1 MVSPNPGLR
10 ARQAGLRIRER
21 AAPAAVTRN
30 QQASS
35 QPFPR
40 ASASVADTCNGRP
53 NSGGAG
59 IEPTHF
65 PDTSIGAAFGPVVR
79 ANVTSSGERRNVR
92 ACYLRRVSWMT
103 PARMVHRRHAFQT
116 QWCTPDY
123 AASCALIPPKL
134 GRSLRALNR
143 QPLPDHG
150 ITGSPKVSRTPPIW
164 PACVDRRA
172 VDARPSLRASPK
184 AHLAPSEDAYRT
196 SISVADVDCGVEQ
209 SHRGAS
215 REDVAEG
222 LEQAAILTVRHMP
235 DRRGLSLT
243 AVLTLGTPIRKGRP
257 G

>member
-21 AAPAAVTRN
+21 AAPAAVTRD

-150 ITGSPKVSRTPPIW
+150 ITGSRDHPRSRARRPFGPHVSTG
-164 PACVDRRA
+164 
-172 VDARPSLRASPK
+172 
-184 AHLAPSEDAYRT
+184 AP
-196 SISVADVDCGVEQ
+196 
-209 SHRGAS
+209 
-215 REDVAEG
+215 
-222 LEQAAILTVRHMP
+222 
-235 DRRGLSLT
+235 
-243 AVLTLGTPIRKGRP
+243 
-257 G
+257 